1 MCWSWNLLVHSRL
14 ISLSRTAE
22 HQPQAMPKNRG
33 KPAGRFREQMRLLRE
48 DELVHAAS
56 RVLLRRGCSE
66 LRVEEVAA
74 ACGVAKGTCYQHFGT
89 RPDLI
94 DAAVRRLDEA
104 LAKRLLSPPARLT
117 KPRQVLEW
125 AFFEAVDAEIL
136 TLAQRAHQAES
147 GAAAPEEQAWPCCLR
162 RLPCPHGGAVRSIE
176 ALRRWTRGLASHDD
190 GRAAVY
196 VALMLALA
204 PYYFFGL
211 EHHSQPNSRTIRSI
225 ARQLFKR
232 LFP

>member
-1 MCWSWNLLVHSRL
+1 
-14 ISLSRTAE
+14 
-22 HQPQAMPKNRG
+22 MPKNRG

-48 DELVHAAS
+48 DQLVHAAS
-56 RVLLRRGCSE
+56 SVLLRRGCSE

-94 DAAVRRLDEA
+94 DAAVRRLDETF
-104 LAKRLLSPPARLT
+104 AKRLLSPPARLT

-136 TLAQRAHQAES
+136 TLAQRARQAES
-147 GAAAPEEQAWPCCLR
+147 GAKALEGKAWPCCLSR
-162 RLPCPHGGAVRSIE
+162 MPCPHGGAVRSVE

-196 VALMLALA
+196 VALLLALA

-211 EHHSQPNSRTIRSI
+211 DHHSQPDSRTIRST

-232 LFP
+232 FFP

>member
-1 MCWSWNLLVHSRL
+1 M
-14 ISLSRTAE
+14 
-22 HQPQAMPKNRG
+22 PQDRR

-74 ACGVAKGTCYQHFGT
+74 ACGVAKGTCYQHFRT
-89 RPDLI
+89 RPALI

-136 TLAQRAHQAES
+136 TLAQRAGQAELR
-147 GAAAPEEQAWPCCLR
+147 AEALEEKAWPCCLGR
-162 RLPCPHGGAVRSIE
+162 MPCPHGGAVRSIE
-176 ALRRWTRGLASHDD
+176 ALRRWTTDLASHDD
-190 GRAAVY
+190 GRASVC
-196 VALMLALA
+196 VTLLLALA
-204 PYYFFGL
+204 PCYFFAPD
-211 EHHSQPNSRTIRSI
+211 HHSQPNSRTIRST
-225 ARQLFKR
+225 ARQLFKQ

>member
-1 MCWSWNLLVHSRL
+1 MNRP
-14 ISLSRTAE
+14 RQT
-22 HQPQAMPKNRG
+22 QPMANAHGR
-33 KPAGRFREQMRLLRE
+33 PARRRFQEQMRLLRE
-48 DELVHAAS
+48 DELIQAAGS
-56 RVLLRRGCSE
+56 VLLRRGCSE

-74 ACGVAKGTCYQHFGT
+74 ACGVAKGTCYQHFRT
-89 RPDLI
+89 RPALI

-136 TLAQRAHQAES
+136 TLAQRARQAEL
-147 GAAAPEEQAWPCCLR
+147 GAEAMEGKAWPCCLSR
-162 RLPCPHGGAVRSIE
+162 MPCPHGGAVRSIE
-176 ALRRWTRGLASHDD
+176 ALRRWTTDLASHDD
-190 GRAAVY
+190 GRASVC
-196 VALMLALA
+196 VTLLLALA
-204 PYYFFGL
+204 PGYFFAPD
-211 EHHSQPNSRTIRSI
+211 HHSQPNSRTIRST